1 MHRTLTHAAL
11 LLILALPF
19 LASSPGTRAQPT
31 PSDGRPAQVVLLPS
45 AGIGLA
51 AATSY
56 PSPPTEAA
64 RPFTHMLLRR
74 EAHVPEGAEL
84 TLEVRVSSDGATW
97 TDWHGVG
104 DNDDL
109 WQPSDGPDVE
119 WSATIDV
126 GGLPRFW
133 QVRRQFRPSPQG
145 EL

>member
-31 PSDGRPAQVVLLPS
+31 PSDGRPDQVVLLPS

-56 PSPPTEAA
+56 LSPPTEAA

-84 TLEVRVSSDGATW
+84 TLEVPPGDSVARAHALGEEVRHRLFHHVESLA
-97 TDWHGVG
+97 GVIVHLDPAG
-104 DNDDL
+104 DAAAHRET
-109 WQPSDGPDVE
+109 SHHE
-119 WSATIDV
+119 S
-126 GGLPRFW
+126 
-133 QVRRQFRPSPQG
+133 
-145 EL
+145 